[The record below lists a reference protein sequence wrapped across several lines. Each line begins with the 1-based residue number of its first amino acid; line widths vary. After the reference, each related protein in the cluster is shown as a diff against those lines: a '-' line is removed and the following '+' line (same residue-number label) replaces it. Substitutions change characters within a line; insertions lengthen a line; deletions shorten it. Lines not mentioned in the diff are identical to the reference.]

1 MIKNRHELTPYW
13 FFLKF
18 DEDYYY
24 TIILSN
30 SNFAQ
35 TYKVRSRQA
44 LLDSITKL
52 KYFADKLKCEVR
64 LTVNPAS
71 VMESAIAIS
80 NSITRNIAHHNLM
93 VTDDPWF
100 TNAQYEHRLDVIISR
115 DPRVKNIIVGK
126 IYCEIPMIDGNIQYV
141 VDKQPEYFSQKL
153 ALYNIEDTRM
163 DPLGNVVI
171 YDSSCK

>member
-13 FFLKF
+13 FLKF

-24 TIILSN
+24 TISLAN
-30 SNFAQ
+30 SQFVQ
-35 TYKVRSRQA
+35 TYKVRSCQA
-44 LLDSITKL
+44 LIDSIDKL
-52 KYFADKLKCEVR
+52 KYFANKLKCRIR

-80 NSITRNIAHHNLM
+80 DSITRDIAHHGLM
-93 VTDDPWF
+93 VTEDLWY
-100 TNAQYEHRLDVIISR
+100 TNAQYEHRLDVILSK
-115 DPRVKNIIVGK
+115 DPRVKNIITGK
-126 IYCEIPMIDGNIQYV
+126 IYCEIPMSDSVVQYV

-153 ALYNIEDTRM
+153 ALYNIKDTIV
-163 DPLGNVVI
+163 DPIGNVII

>member
-13 FFLKF
+13 FLKF

-30 SNFAQ
+30 SQFVQ

-44 LLDSITKL
+44 LMDSITKL
-52 KYFADKLKCEVR
+52 KYLADKLKCRIR

-80 NSITRNIAHHNLM
+80 DSITRTIAHHNLI
-93 VTDDPWF
+93 VTEDLWY
-100 TNAQYEHRLDVIISR
+100 TNAQYEHRLDVIVST
-115 DPRVKNIIVGK
+115 DPRIKNIIIGK
-126 IYCEIPMIDGNIQYV
+126 IYCEIPMINGAIQYV
-141 VDKQPEYFSQKL
+141 VDKQPEYFNQKL
-153 ALYNIEDTRM
+153 ALYNIKDINI
-163 DPLGNVVI
+163 DPLGNVII
-171 YDSSCK
+171 YDSGSI